1 MAGRKDPP
9 DPFGKRALFWLPV
22 EEPDGPPATTRR
34 WPFGPGRGSNAGT
47 STTGKRA
54 FFTTP
59 TDGSHRPATTTAAWD
74 PEDPVDPADPHRAV
88 QTKSGT
94 GRGLFAVRCSSCES
108 VTAVGLLELVALHT
122 PFTAFVP
129 LRRFDHWMRCPACRR
144 RTWAGVTL
152 TR

>member
-1 MAGRKDPP
+1 MTGRKDSP
-9 DPFGKRALFWLPV
+9 DPLGKRALFWFPI
-22 EEPDGPPATTRR
+22 EESDPPAVTRR
-34 WPFGPGRGSNAGT
+34 WFFAPDRGADART
-47 STTGKRA
+47 STKGKRA
-54 FFTTP
+54 FYTS
-59 TDGSHRPATTTAAWD
+59 TDRSHRLATVAAAGS
-74 PEDPVDPADPHRAV
+74 PRDPADLADRQRAGES
-88 QTKSGT
+88 KSGT
-94 GRGLFAVRCSSCES
+94 GRGVFAVRCSSCAS